1 MLKYTDTQVVFRE
14 FPGEVTLAINISGCP
29 NHCPGCHSPELQQDI
44 GEPLNWDT
52 LKDLI
57 EKNPGVTCIG
67 FMGGDNDPM
76 MVKYLAYQ
84 IRSHL
89 DMRVGW
95 YTGVGNAL
103 TMREMGMMRLIFK
116 ASSNTVD
123 DRYTLFRAFCLSS
136 GPCVLKCP
144 PKLIPREG
152 TNSSKRLIVKMEA
165 IALFIRFIS
174 SYIA

>member
-1 MLKYTDTQVVFRE
+1 MLKYTDSQVVFRE
-14 FPGEVTLAINISGCP
+14 FPGEIALVINISGCP

-57 EKNPGVTCIG
+57 ENNPGVTCIG

-95 YTGVGNAL
+95 YTGVGNAQ
-103 TMREMGMMRLIFK
+103 TMREMDYVKIGTYQEQF
-116 ASSNTVD
+116 
-123 DRYTLFRAFCLSS
+123 
-136 GPCVLKCP
+136 GPLDEP
-144 PKLIPREG
+144 T
-152 TNSSKRLIVKMEA
+152 TNQIYLERQPNGDWRDATQKFWVHKSPSEN
-165 IALFIRFIS
+165 S
-174 SYIA
+174 

>member
-14 FPGEVTLAINISGCP
+14 FPGEITLAINISGCP
-29 NHCPGCHSPELQQDI
+29 NRCPGCHSPELQQDI
-44 GEPLNWDT
+44 GKPLNWDT

-84 IRSHL
+84 IRSRF

-95 YTGVGNAL
+95 YTGVGNAQ
-103 TMREMGMMRLIFK
+103 TMREMDYVKIGTYQEQFGPLDSPTTNQVYLERQP
-116 ASSNTVD
+116 NGD
-123 DRYTLFRAFCLSS
+123 WRDRTDKFW
-136 GPCVLKCP
+136 VHK
-144 PKLIPREG
+144 
-152 TNSSKRLIVKMEA
+152 NSENNPD
-165 IALFIRFIS
+165 
-174 SYIA
+174 

>member
-103 TMREMGMMRLIFK
+103 TMREMDYVKIGTYQEQF
-116 ASSNTVD
+116 
-123 DRYTLFRAFCLSS
+123 
-136 GPCVLKCP
+136 GPLDSP
-144 PKLIPREG
+144 T
-152 TNSSKRLIVKMEA
+152 TNQVYLERQFNGDWRDATQKFWVHKSTPTNP
-165 IALFIRFIS
+165 
-174 SYIA
+174 

>member
-103 TMREMGMMRLIFK
+103 TMREMDYVKIGTYQEQF
-116 ASSNTVD
+116 
-123 DRYTLFRAFCLSS
+123 
-136 GPCVLKCP
+136 GPLDSP
-144 PKLIPREG
+144 T
-152 TNSSKRLIVKMEA
+152 TNQVYLERQFNGDWRDATQKFWVHKSTPA
-165 IALFIRFIS
+165 NP
-174 SYIA
+174 

>member
-95 YTGVGNAL
+95 YTGVGNAQ
-103 TMREMGMMRLIFK
+103 TMREMDYVKIGTYQEQF
-116 ASSNTVD
+116 
-123 DRYTLFRAFCLSS
+123 
-136 GPCVLKCP
+136 GPLDSP
-144 PKLIPREG
+144 T
-152 TNSSKRLIVKMEA
+152 TNQVYLERQFNGDWRDATQKFWVHKSTPA
-165 IALFIRFIS
+165 NP
-174 SYIA
+174 